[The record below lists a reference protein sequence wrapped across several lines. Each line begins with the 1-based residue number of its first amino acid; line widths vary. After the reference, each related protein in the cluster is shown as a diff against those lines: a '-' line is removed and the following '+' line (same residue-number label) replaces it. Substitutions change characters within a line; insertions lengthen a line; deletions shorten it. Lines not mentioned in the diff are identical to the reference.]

1 MSTVEYACVFIRAA
15 GDRLAAAE
23 RLVLASPA
31 LFGEAL
37 AEVDLAYRLSSRFLV
52 SVLRFAPGGA
62 THEVK
67 DRLAFWTAR
76 AGGRASAVSS
86 MSPVDLAGFR
96 GHLEQCDLKVKGA
109 RPEHLLEATAK
120 LFDDAG
126 APAGRRRALGDR
138 LALAVDVG
146 GPGFEGARWDPAAG
160 VLFIAA
166 PLPLPAGDAVALV
179 LRLPGVER
187 PVEVRG
193 AVIEARRAA
202 EAEPGKPAGFSL
214 RLERPPPA
222 VQEALARHAAPARPD
237 EFRVAPRFPVKAPV
251 KVIVP
256 AAPAP
261 AAPAATPAPAR
272 AKIEYASDQELEAD
286 YLENLSQGGAFVRSS
301 HPPPVGSSV
310 ALELHLPN
318 GAELRAEARVAF
330 VNAHGMGVKFEL
342 GPEAQEV
349 LSTAIAHIS
358 ARARRA
364 LVVDDDALIRQ
375 ILADA
380 LRERG
385 FEVLVAGDASSGFN
399 TISEELLALDLLL
412 TDVRMPGMDG
422 EQFLKLIRS
431 AGGESELAIVVVTG
445 HMEPGLEK
453 RLEGAG
459 ADAVL
464 DKALGPELIAQA
476 ADAVLERKRMTRGE

>member
-23 RLVLASPA
+23 RLVLACPG
-31 LFGEAL
+31 LFGAAL
-37 AEVDLAYRLSSRFLV
+37 AEVDLAYRVSSRFLV
-52 SVLRFAPGGA
+52 AVLRFAPGGDTPA
-62 THEVK
+62 AR

-76 AGGRASAVSS
+76 AGGRASAVAA
-86 MSPVDLAGFR
+86 MSPADLAAFR
-96 GHLEQCDLKVKGA
+96 GHLDQCELKVKGA
-109 RPEHLLEATAK
+109 RPEALLEASAK
-120 LFDDAG
+120 LFADAG
-126 APAGRRRALGDR
+126 APPGRRRTLADR
-138 LALAVDVG
+138 LTFGVDVG
-146 GPGFEGARWDPAAG
+146 GPGFEGARWDAAAS
-160 VLFIAA
+160 VLFIGA
-166 PLPLPAGDAVALV
+166 PLPLPAGDVVSLA
-179 LRLPGVER
+179 LRLPGGDR

-193 AVIEARRAA
+193 SVVEARRAS
-202 EAEPGKPAGFSL
+202 EAEPGKPAGFAI

-222 VQEALARHAAPARPD
+222 VHDALAKHAAPVRPD

-256 AAPAP
+256 DPP
-261 AAPAATPAPAR
+261 AAPAR
-272 AKIEYASDQELEAD
+272 AHIEYASDQELEAD
-286 YLENLSQGGAFVRSS
+286 YLENLSQGGAFVRSA
-301 HPPPVGSSV
+301 HPPPVGSAV
-310 ALELHLPN
+310 ALDLKLPN
-318 GAELRAEARVAF
+318 GAELRADAKVAF

-342 GPEAQEV
+342 APEAQEI
-349 LSTAIAHIS
+349 LSAAIAHLS

-375 ILADA
+375 IMADA

-385 FEVLVAGDASSGFN
+385 FEVLTAGDASAGFN
-399 TISEELLALDLLL
+399 TISEELLALDLLV

-431 AGGESELAIVVVTG
+431 AGGENDLAIVVVTG
-445 HMEPGLEK
+445 HMEAALEK
-453 RLEGAG
+453 RLEASG

-476 ADAVLERKRMTRGE
+476 ADAVLERKRMTRGAR